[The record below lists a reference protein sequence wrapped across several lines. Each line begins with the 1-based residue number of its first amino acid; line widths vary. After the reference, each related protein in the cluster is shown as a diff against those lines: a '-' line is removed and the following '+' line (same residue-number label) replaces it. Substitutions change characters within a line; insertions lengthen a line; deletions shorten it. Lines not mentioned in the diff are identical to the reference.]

1 VFLPPNPSPPLLVA
15 PLKSEMPV
23 SPITKLQHRAEVQA
37 RGRALAAAVSIT
49 ALADVKPD
57 TVGHVRVTAALCNS
71 FIPAGAARP
80 SGSRVT
86 TLIFMDLSGPLRLLL
101 TGRQYVQFVDNF
113 KRLGFLVGEVRL
125 CGLGWLGVSVSWWLC

>member
-1 VFLPPNPSPPLLVA
+1 
-15 PLKSEMPV
+15 MPV
-23 SPITKLQHRAEVQA
+23 SPITKLQHRAEVQE

-86 TLIFMDLSGPLRLLL
+86 TSIFMDLSGPLRLLL